1 MSGGGSGAST
11 TQSLPDWAQP
21 YAQQILQRGSD
32 LSNQALPQYGGQTV
46 ADMTPDQVA
55 AMDQIRQQLQG
66 SGTLDAANN
75 AVTNLANTG
84 GAAPNYSNPYASQTT
99 SVGTNPYM
107 GQNPYLDQQVK
118 TAQDQTANAYATGT
132 GAQTMAQFRNAGAFG
147 GSAQQQYT
155 DQQNQQLGNTL
166 AKTATDMYGQD
177 YANTQQLAQQGITL
191 NAQTSLADAARN
203 AQYTLGGQQLNSQN
217 NQYANSNMLTAAGLA
232 PSLNQAGY
240 YGSNQLLASGGL
252 QQTQAQNQA
261 NAAYQQWYNS
271 AMSPYQQLGVLQSA
285 LSGAMGAGAQGV
297 TTSNPGSGSA
307 MGGALGGAASGAAM
321 GSMFGPWGTAIGGVG
336 GGLMGA
342 FSQ

>member
-1 MSGGGSGAST
+1 
-11 TQSLPDWAQP
+11 
-21 YAQQILQRGSD
+21 
-32 LSNQALPQYGGQTV
+32 
-46 ADMTPDQVA
+46 
-55 AMDQIRQQLQG
+55 
-66 SGTLDAANN
+66 
-75 AVTNLANTG
+75 
-84 GAAPNYSNPYASQTT
+84 
-99 SVGTNPYM
+99 M

-166 AKTATDMYGQD
+166 ANQANSMPYGELRD
-177 YANTQQLAQQGITL
+177 TQQLAQRNIAL

-261 NAAYQQWYNS
+261 NAAYQNWYQLRDVPIS
-271 AMSPYQQLGVLQSA
+271 QQLGMLQSS
-285 LSGAMGAGAQGV
+285 LSGAMGADCQGV

-307 MGGALGGAASGAAM
+307 MGGALGRAASGAAM
-321 GSMFGPWGTAIGGVG
+321 GSMFGPWGTAVE
-336 GGLMGA
+336 
-342 FSQ
+342 